1 MEPKKE
7 NTRPWWQLTL
17 FDIVIIAI
25 VVVIGAVLV
34 WFTGMAGGS
43 GSSGEESQGSST
55 SGTLRYTIE
64 LRQMVGESAYLIQ
77 EGDALVDGVRKYNMG
92 TVVSV
97 EVGDS
102 ITYSHDMENGT
113 YVPVTVP
120 GYLTATVV
128 VESPYTDNGTEIVV
142 DGGYVIRSGVS
153 VQVRGPGY
161 AGSGEILTLERGDLG

>member
-7 NTRPWWQLTL
+7 NTRPWWRLTL

-77 EGDALVDGVRKYNMG
+77 EGDALVD
-92 TVVSV
+92 
-97 EVGDS
+97 
-102 ITYSHDMENGT
+102 
-113 YVPVTVP
+113 VPVTVP